1 MRVGGHETPVGA
13 DIVVVGGGLVGLAT
27 AYHLVREGR
36 RVVLVDRGDRGRAT
50 DAGAGILS
58 PAVSGRGEALAA
70 FAEAAA
76 AYYPRLVDALRGEE
90 AGETGYAAAP
100 LLFVAAD
107 DTDLDAFTALKEML
121 THARRVPGRAH
132 PTEVSPGHARSF
144 LPLLGRV
151 AAALL
156 VPDAARVDGRL
167 LSAALRRVAERRG
180 LAVRAGSVERLLVEG
195 GRVRGVLVDGERLD
209 ADQVVAAGG
218 AWSRA
223 LGEPLGLPLPVEP
236 QRGQIAHLRLP
247 ESTDGWAMVMAMD
260 DHYLV
265 PWPDARVA
273 AGATRETGSGF
284 DPRPTAGGVHQVLS
298 AALRLAPGL
307 ARAELLEVRVGLRP
321 LCADGLPVI
330 GPVPGVD
337 GAFVATGHGPAG
349 LLLGPYTGKV
359 LAEVM
364 LGRPPEV
371 DLTPFRPD
379 RFASSGRS

>member
-1 MRVGGHETPVGA
+1 MS
-13 DIVVVGGGLVGLAT
+13 DVVVIGGGLVGLAT
-27 AYHLVREGR
+27 AYHLVGEGR

-58 PAVSGRGEALAA
+58 PAVSGRGEAVAA

-76 AYYPRLVDALRGEE
+76 AYYPRLVDALRAEE

-107 DTDLDAFTALKEML
+107 DTDLDAFTALKETL
-121 THARRVPGRAH
+121 TRPAGRLPGRAQ
-132 PTEVSPGHARSF
+132 PAEVSPGHVRS
-144 LPLLGRV
+144 LMPLLGPV
-151 AAALL
+151 EAALL

-167 LSAALRRVAERRG
+167 LSAALRRAAERRG
-180 LAVRAGSVERLLVEG
+180 LAVRGGSVERLLVEG

-223 LGEPLGLPLPVEP
+223 LGEPLGLPLPVDP

-247 ESTDGWAMVMAMD
+247 ESTAGWAMVMAMD

-273 AGATRETGSGF
+273 VGATRETGSGF

-337 GAFVATGHGPAG
+337 GAFLATGHGPAG

-379 RFASSGRS
+379 RFASSDRS